1 MKKYIPIF
9 LCFCMLSCDLGGDV
23 TYSQANETTVKVT
36 DAYGNTLKNQN
47 VNFTVSDLYGRME
60 SSTTK
65 TSDSE
70 GLALFSYTL
79 FDDQIAKFEVADDTL
94 FKTIN
99 IPTLKVYGKG
109 SKKPV
114 KANLNIVKDTLTSLA
129 VRLKRTSTQ
138 PYRVQISTS
147 YIIMDGTTIRSTLS
161 SFKKNNVA
169 ALDTVIYLKVF
180 SNTRFPINASLINAA
195 ETAVESQQLG
205 VIVASDYKGK
215 TLDIVFK
222 Q

>member
-1 MKKYIPIF
+1 MKNCVLIF
-9 LCFCMLSCDLGGDV
+9 LCFCILSCGPGGDL
-23 TYSQANETTVKVT
+23 TYFQANETTVKVT
-36 DAYGNTLKNQN
+36 DAYGNTLKNQI
-47 VNFTVSDLYGRME
+47 VNFTISDLFGGIK
-60 SSTTK
+60 STT
-65 TSDSE
+65 TQMSDAE

-79 FDDQIAKFEVADDTL
+79 FDDQIAKFEVADDTI

-99 IPTLKVYGKG
+99 VPTLKVYGKG

-114 KANLNIVKDTLTSLA
+114 KENINIVKDTLTSLA
-129 VRLKRTSTQ
+129 VRLKRTSNQ
-138 PYRVQISTS
+138 PYRVEVGTS